1 MSRPNHVTHR
11 ARILL
16 ARPDAW
22 IEASGAGY
30 ALRLVPDR
38 RSRVH
43 LTVDETA
50 FRALITTPGLVTR
63 PDGGWTLRRATSAPA
78 GPEPGRPGQIIGEQA
93 VMQPDGRLS
102 PRPANL
108 GESPLAWLA
117 RRRDAAGR
125 PFLTPAQFAAG
136 ERLRTEA
143 ETALKGPSVT
153 MRWDA
158 LPRAGGGAATR
169 VEPSDRA
176 LGAARRVEAAL
187 AACGLRRQM
196 VEQICIHGTA
206 LQLAERGL
214 GLRRREGK
222 RLLIAGLDLLARHYR
237 IG

>member
-1 MSRPNHVTHR
+1 MSRSDRIR
-11 ARILL
+11 ALL
-16 ARPDAW
+16 NRPGAW
-22 IEASGAGY
+22 IEAAGAGY
-30 ALRLVPDR
+30 ALRLTPDR
-38 RSRVH
+38 RTRVH
-43 LTVDETA
+43 LTLDEAA
-50 FRALITTPGLVTR
+50 FRDLVADPGLAAR
-63 PDGGWTLRRATSAPA
+63 PGGGWTLRRSRSSPA
-78 GPEPGRPGQIIGEQA
+78 APEPGRPGLIPGERA

-117 RRRDAAGR
+117 RRRDADGR
-125 PFLTPAQFAAG
+125 PFLTPAQLAAG
-136 ERLRTEA
+136 ERLRAEA

-158 LPRAGGGAATR
+158 LPHAGGGSAAR

-176 LGAARRVEAAL
+176 LSAARRVETAL
-187 AACGLRRQM
+187 AACGLRRGM
-196 VEQICIHGTA
+196 VEHICIHGSS
-206 LQLAERGL
+206 LLLAERGL

>member
-1 MSRPNHVTHR
+1 MSRANR
-11 ARILL
+11 ARTLL
-16 ARPDAW
+16 ARPGSW
-22 IEASGAGY
+22 IEASGTGY
-30 ALRLVPDR
+30 ALRLAPDR

-43 LTVDETA
+43 LTLDEAA
-50 FRALITTPGLVTR
+50 FRELIAAPGLVMR
-63 PDGGWTLRRATSAPA
+63 PDGGWTLRRTTRSPA
-78 GPEPGRPGQIIGEQA
+78 MPEPGRPGQIIAERP
-93 VMQPDGRLS
+93 VMQPDGCLS
-102 PRPANL
+102 ARPANL

-117 RRRDAAGR
+117 RRRDADGR
-125 PFLTPAQFAAG
+125 PFLTPAQLAAG
-136 ERLRTEA
+136 ERLRAEA

-158 LPRAGGGAATR
+158 LPHAGGGSAAR

-176 LGAARRVEAAL
+176 LSAARRVETAL

-196 VEQICIHGTA
+196 VEQICIHCTS

-214 GLRRREGK
+214 GLKKREGK

>member
-1 MSRPNHVTHR
+1 MSRPNHVTRR
-11 ARILL
+11 ARALL
-16 ARPDAW
+16 ARPGAW
-22 IEASGAGY
+22 LETAGPGY
-30 ALRLVPDR
+30 VLRLAPDR
-38 RSRVH
+38 RARVH
-43 LTVDETA
+43 LTLDEAA
-50 FRALITTPGLVTR
+50 FRELVAAPGLVAH
-63 PDGGWTLRRATSAPA
+63 PGGGWVLRRALSAGA
-78 GPEPGRPGQIIGEQA
+78 APEPGRPGYICGERL

-117 RRRDAAGR
+117 RRRDADGR

-136 ERLRTEA
+136 ERLRAEA
-143 ETALKGPSVT
+143 ETALRGPSTT

-158 LPRAGGGAATR
+158 LPRAGGGSAAR

-176 LGAARRVEAAL
+176 LSAARRVEAAL
-187 AACGLRRQM
+187 AACGVRRAM
-196 VEQICIHGTA
+196 VEQICIHGTS

-214 GLRRREGK
+214 GLRQREGK

>member
-1 MSRPNHVTHR
+1 MSRSDR
-11 ARILL
+11 ARTLL
-16 ARPDAW
+16 ARPGAW

-30 ALRLVPDR
+30 ALRLAPDR
-38 RSRVH
+38 RSRVY
-43 LTVDETA
+43 LALDEAA
-50 FRALITTPGLVTR
+50 FRELISAPGLVTR
-63 PDGGWTLRRATSAPA
+63 PDGGWTLRRATSASVA
-78 GPEPGRPGQIIGEQA
+78 PEPGRPGQIIGERA
-93 VMQPDGRLS
+93 VIQPDGRLS
-102 PRPANL
+102 PRVANL

-117 RRRDAAGR
+117 RRRDADGR

-158 LPRAGGGAATR
+158 LPRAGGGSAAR
-169 VEPSDRA
+169 AEPSDRA
-176 LGAARRVEAAL
+176 LSAARRVETAL

-214 GLRRREGK
+214 GLKKREGK

-237 IG
+237 IV